1 MSLHELSDRTRVT
14 GREQE
19 GLAFLG
25 KAISEL
31 TKSPLI
37 QEVARAALEERLAAW
52 AGNSFVKK
60 KLSAQVVGMVAAGE
74 RASLADS
81 PLWSNASGASALLAL
96 MPILVNSAL
105 EIVVRMQSALR
116 QYPPEEQVA
125 CLRASLEQV
134 DWAKIGGIITEAA
147 RNVSDLHKANP
158 RFMADLLEGPLNE
171 ILFHTD
177 FGELKET
184 LDHCEEDIV
193 AVAGMAGQ
201 TLWNYPGKLACL
213 EIMSM
218 TFVNIVVKS
227 LGAMLKPLENAS
239 PESLAD
245 LLFAVLDSLDGKQ
258 VGLVLN
264 ASAELLRKIHTGS
277 VFLGEPEQSI
287 FQRVMTNKW
296 TEVISTV
303 DPVLMRKAKVALA
316 EKSEAVQAARVAAYR
331 LHPDPLLEMA
341 SAYSSIK
348 NPALRAAGRQMRL
361 FEELPPA
368 AVNESLARGVAELD
382 VQEVAET
389 LNTLLRLVNALR
401 EDRPDLLTSLV
412 SSFVTTVD
420 AEELGKTVNW
430 VCRDAAVALKPLA
443 HAVLPAALRGLNEL
457 LTPEPGEDTREI
469 DEALTCLKKCLC
481 MEGGRS

>member
-1 MSLHELSDRTRVT
+1 MSPHELSDRKGVT
-14 GREQE
+14 EREQE
-19 GLAFLG
+19 SLAFLG

-37 QEVARAALEERLAAW
+37 QDVARAALEERLSVW

-60 KLSAQVVGMVAAGE
+60 KLSARVVGMVAAGE
-74 RASLADS
+74 RVPLADS
-81 PLWSNASGASALLAL
+81 PLWSNASGTPALLAL
-96 MPILVNSAL
+96 MPILLNSAL

-116 QYPPEEQVA
+116 QSSPEERAA
-125 CLRASLEQV
+125 CIRASLKQV

-147 RNVSDLHKANP
+147 RNVSDLHKADP
-158 RFMADLLEGPLNE
+158 RFTADLLEGPLNE
-171 ILFHTD
+171 ILSHTD
-177 FGELKET
+177 FGEIKET
-184 LDHCEEDIV
+184 LDHCAEDIV
-193 AVAGMAGQ
+193 ATAGMVGK

-218 TFVNIVVKS
+218 TLVNIVVKS

-316 EKSEAVQAARVAAYR
+316 EKSEAAQTARIAAYR
-331 LHPDPLLEMA
+331 LHPDPLLEMT

-348 NPALRAAGRQMRL
+348 NPALRTTGRQMRL
-361 FEELPPA
+361 FEELPSA
-368 AVNESLARGVAELD
+368 TVNESLARGVAELD
-382 VQEVAET
+382 VQEIAET
-389 LNTLLRLVNALR
+389 LNTLLRLVNSLR
-401 EDRPDLLTSLV
+401 EDRPDLLSGLV

-420 AEELGKTVNW
+420 AEELEKTADW
-430 VCRDAAVALKPLA
+430 VSRDMAVALKPITR
-443 HAVLPAALRGLNEL
+443 AVLPAFLRGLNEL
-457 LTPEPGEDTREI
+457 LTPEPGEDTRDI
-469 DEALTCLKKCLC
+469 DEALMGLKRCLR